1 MAGGF
6 STQNLVSSGCLVGF
20 SLSSAPQVCSLLLRS
35 SHGSLHMQT
44 STPRVCGICTSDQS
58 HLQNTQEDT
67 QEVTGTKENYFMQ
80 KKKKKKTIFI
90 SYCSD
95 TRETISGCC
104 IVRFLSGYY
113 SLKKKLSVFTH

>member
-1 MAGGF
+1 MAA
-6 STQNLVSSGCLVGF
+6 STCRPQPLVCVAF
-20 SLSSAPQVCSLLLRS
+20 A
-35 SHGSLHMQT
+35 
-44 STPRVCGICTSDQS
+44 TSDQP

-80 KKKKKKTIFI
+80 KKKKKKLFSSVIA
-90 SYCSD
+90 SD

-104 IVRFLSGYY
+104 IVRFLSGYF